1 MPTWQPMRTDPCN
14 GIYADTNGRGR
25 FVIKTGDFIVL
36 KHNGEE
42 VGKFSTR
49 DEAMAYAQQA
59 YESLL
64 LANDD
69 FQMMDMAEA
78 A

>member
-1 MPTWQPMRTDPCN
+1 MR
-14 GIYADTNGRGR
+14 
-25 FVIKTGDFIVL
+25 
-36 KHNGEE
+36 
-42 VGKFSTR
+42 KFGSQ

-59 YESLL
+59 YESSLL

-69 FQMMDMAEA
+69 FQMMAMAEA